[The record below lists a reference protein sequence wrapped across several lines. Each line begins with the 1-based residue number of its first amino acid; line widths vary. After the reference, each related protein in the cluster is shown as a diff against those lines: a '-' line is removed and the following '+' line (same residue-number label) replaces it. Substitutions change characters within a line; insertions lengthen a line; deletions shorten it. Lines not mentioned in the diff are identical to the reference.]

1 MDRITRRDEYNEL
14 ECIVESVECNGYC
27 NGCDVHTIIE
37 RLAKYEDED
46 GRRDDGCDMCKDIA
60 PDVPGVCRMDTLY
73 MVYYDYAGESH
84 DLSAEPPNYCPFC
97 GRKLVE

>member
-1 MDRITRRDEYNEL
+1 MERLTWSKNNYVGLVYDENEPGWEETAKKL
-14 ECIVESVECNGYC
+14 MY
-27 NGCDVHTIIE
+27 
-37 RLAKYEDED
+37 RLAKYEDEAE
-46 GRRDDGCDMCKDIA
+46 RRDDGCDMCKDIA
-60 PDVPGVCRMDTLY
+60 SDVPGVCRMDTLY

>member
-1 MDRITRRDEYNEL
+1 M
-14 ECIVESVECNGYC
+14 
-27 NGCDVHTIIE
+27 E
-37 RLAKYEDED
+37 RLTKYWGNGEYGLINAFVTKNAEMCNALGRYEDEAEQ
-46 GRRDDGCDMCKDIA
+46 RDDGCDMCKDIT